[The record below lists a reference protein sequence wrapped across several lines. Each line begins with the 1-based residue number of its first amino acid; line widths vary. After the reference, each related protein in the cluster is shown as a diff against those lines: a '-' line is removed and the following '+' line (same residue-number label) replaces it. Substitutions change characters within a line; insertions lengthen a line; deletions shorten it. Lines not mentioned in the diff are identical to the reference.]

1 MRFLY
6 ICRQFNRSGYYIL
19 KSLLQGGKHLPL
31 MVMLPQP
38 HLPELIDEPEQLN
51 AVREEYL
58 EEVAYYGCQP
68 LRCFKSIRSLAD
80 DYNIPVVE
88 RQEIKSDRAYEWLE
102 SLDLDLIVL
111 GGGWKQLI
119 PKRIINL
126 PRYGILNTH
135 PSLLPNFRGTDVHRW
150 QIYEG
155 ATISGITVHYLDES
169 FDTGDI
175 LGQVEVEVTDRDTP
189 QDIAEKTGR
198 VAGGL
203 MVRILDKIAETIPD
217 RLLGKPQTHLDD
229 RSRYYSRWRW
239 DNLEFLRIDWSRSAR
254 DISNFVRS
262 CSQESY
268 KYNGAFFF
276 VCDKQYILRQT
287 IIEKYIGGGESG
299 EILRIDNKGILV
311 YCRDDGEALLITQI
325 QPTTAEGWRNLFHS
339 EPAIEPNSLMETI
352 GLRVGDR
359 LESSLMEKTID
370 E

>member
-19 KSLLQGGKHLPL
+19 QRLLKEGKHLPL

-38 HLPELIDEPEQLN
+38 YMPELIDEPERLN

-58 EEVAYYGCQP
+58 KEAAYYGCQP
-68 LRCFKSIRSLAD
+68 LRFFKSIRSLAE

-88 RQEIKSDRAYEWLE
+88 RQEIKSDEAYAWLE

-119 PKRIINL
+119 PKRVIDL

-150 QIYEG
+150 QVYEG

-175 LGQVEVEVTDRDTP
+175 LGQIEVEVTFQDTP
-189 QDIAEKTGR
+189 QDIAEKTGLA
-198 VAGGL
+198 AGEL
-203 MVRILDKIAETIPD
+203 MAGILDEIGQTIPN
-217 RLLGKPQTHLDD
+217 RLQGTPQTHLDD

-239 DNLEFLRIDWSRSAR
+239 DNLEFLQIDWTRSAR
-254 DISNFVRS
+254 DISNFVRA

-276 VCDKQYILRQT
+276 VRDKQYILRQAT
-287 IIEKYIGGGESG
+287 VAKYIGGGESG
-299 EILRIDNKGILV
+299 EILKIDRQGILV
-311 YCRDDGEALLITQI
+311 YCRDDKEALLITQI
-325 QPTTAEGWRNLFHS
+325 QPTTTEGWRDRFHS
-339 EPAIEPNSLMETI
+339 EPAIDPSNSIDLS
-352 GLRVGDR
+352 VGNR
-359 LESSLMEKTID
+359 LKFKLAEKTID